1 MNVKIAASPT
11 GLVFALRERLH
22 ADTGRPVELKET
34 HISWVLLTDGLAY
47 KLKKPVKLPFV
58 DFSTPALRKHFCEE
72 ELRLNSRLAPFL
84 YLGVVPV
91 CGTPDA
97 PRIGG
102 QKHDAPIDYAVCM
115 RRFPQGALLSE
126 QLAAAAPLEPA
137 LDRFADRLALFHG
150 EAPRASGGTPFGLPQ
165 QVVQPALDVLQQLRP
180 ACSAERLDVLRRWI
194 DRQVPAL
201 NAAWLARRRAG
212 AIRACHGDLHL
223 DNVARIGADVVAF
236 DCIEF
241 DPSLQWIDVMSDVAF
256 LIMDL
261 KARGRDDLAF
271 RFLDKYLQLGGDYG
285 GVRVLRFY
293 EVYRAL
299 VRALVAHL
307 RSRAGVADAPTSP
320 DYLACAERLTAGDRG
335 ARLLITYGLS
345 GSGKST
351 VAGQLLEAAG
361 AIRVRSDV
369 ERKRLFG
376 LGALQRSAA
385 TCVDIYTQEATR
397 RTFDRLRD
405 CAHEALRAG
414 YPVIVDAAFLRRV
427 ERRAFRGLASELGV
441 PFSIL
446 HCRASEAALR
456 RRVAARGE
464 GGDDASE
471 ADLAVL
477 ERQLQSGEPL
487 DESERAAVLEVMTDE
502 PVDAEALAGRWL
514 T

>member
-1 MNVKIAASPT
+1 
-11 GLVFALRERLH
+11 
-22 ADTGRPVELKET
+22 
-34 HISWVLLTDGLAY
+34 
-47 KLKKPVKLPFV
+47 
-58 DFSTPALRKHFCEE
+58 
-72 ELRLNSRLAPFL
+72 
-84 YLGVVPV
+84 
-91 CGTPDA
+91 
-97 PRIGG
+97 
-102 QKHDAPIDYAVCM
+102 
-115 RRFPQGALLSE
+115 
-126 QLAAAAPLEPA
+126 
-137 LDRFADRLALFHG
+137 
-150 EAPRASGGTPFGLPQ
+150 
-165 QVVQPALDVLQQLRP
+165 
-180 ACSAERLDVLRRWI
+180 
-194 DRQVPAL
+194 
-201 NAAWLARRRAG
+201 
-212 AIRACHGDLHL
+212 
-223 DNVARIGADVVAF
+223 
-236 DCIEF
+236 
-241 DPSLQWIDVMSDVAF
+241 MSDVAF

-320 DYLACAERLTAGDRG
+320 DYLACAERLTPGDRG